1 MTTLL
6 RVVLVRL
13 LCKLRMAKS
22 RTRNAAAP
30 TRKRTIVTILLKARL
45 AMARKSVEVKATI
58 TMLMVIQPLRTTEPD
73 LLSRTSSER
82 LEI

>member
-1 MTTLL
+1 
-6 RVVLVRL
+6 
-13 LCKLRMAKS
+13 MAKS

-45 AMARKSVEVKATI
+45 AMARKSVEVKVTI

-73 LLSRTSSER
+73 LLS
-82 LEI
+82 